1 MNLYTLPENQK
12 LIWDTISKVPN
23 FQQMR
28 QNTPQKC
35 EQWFREII
43 QMYYNKNHQNVVD
56 KTSLSILNKETIRYM
71 LKNLKTT
78 TQPKQPV
85 SFQDGGISGS
95 SFQTNYTTLETNANE
110 TRNFIL
116 EQKQTKLNNEFQM
129 RQQQYSS
136 LFEKPKVDE
145 IDFREQVQED
155 KPIENM
161 DELIQRQMAEREYD
175 IQNIN
180 HLEDKP
186 KIDVIELENE
196 KKVTFKEEE
205 IPKNNYDDKIE
216 KLNKKIDDFVKEFT
230 EKIEIIQN
238 DIQTI
243 KNEQKK
249 SIENAAINNADKI
262 ISKLRTLDDKVPEKD
277 KKLSTSQ
284 INR

>member
-1 MNLYTLPENQK
+1 MK
-12 LIWDTISKVPN
+12 
-23 FQQMR
+23 
-28 QNTPQKC
+28 
-35 EQWFREII
+35 
-43 QMYYNKNHQNVVD
+43 
-56 KTSLSILNKETIRYM
+56 
-71 LKNLKTT
+71 
-78 TQPKQPV
+78 
-85 SFQDGGISGS
+85 
-95 SFQTNYTTLETNANE
+95 
-110 TRNFIL
+110 
-116 EQKQTKLNNEFQM
+116 
-129 RQQQYSS
+129 QQQYSS

-277 KKLSTSQ
+277 KKISTSQ